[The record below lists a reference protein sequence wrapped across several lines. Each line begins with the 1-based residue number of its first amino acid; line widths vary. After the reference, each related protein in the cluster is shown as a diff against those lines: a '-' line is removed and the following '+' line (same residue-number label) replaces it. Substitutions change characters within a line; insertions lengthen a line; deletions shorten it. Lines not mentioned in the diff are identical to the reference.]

1 MQLKKCGHLGLPSSM
16 PHKYGR
22 LLPGIVNG
30 NPIGHTLSKV
40 LACLPV
46 TLPLCLIIQTNYI
59 NVSMTYRWES
69 EDTALWRKILLLI
82 GMSAILDI

>member
-46 TLPLCLIIQTNYI
+46 TLPLCLIIQTN
-59 NVSMTYRWES
+59 
-69 EDTALWRKILLLI
+69 
-82 GMSAILDI
+82 